1 MVNSILETSKTS
13 SICTVKIIFDCKFLF
28 SIELLIFIIASFI
41 ISAAEPCIGALM
53 AFRSACPCTTEFLE
67 LISKRIITSYPA
79 IIPNTEWDRLTMLN
93 NEEMDIVIV
102 AFDEYYLRFSLP
114 YESEVLTMSL
124 EKVSIIK
131 NKFGEIV
138 YP

>member
-1 MVNSILETSKTS
+1 
-13 SICTVKIIFDCKFLF
+13 
-28 SIELLIFIIASFI
+28 
-41 ISAAEPCIGALM
+41 
-53 AFRSACPCTTEFLE
+53 
-67 LISKRIITSYPA
+67 
-79 IIPNTEWDRLTMLN
+79 MLN